1 MFKRTI
7 LAIAVAA
14 LTLPGLVQAQENATL
29 VLRSGERVSGQLID
43 LGGVGFT
50 IRVNGQERQ
59 IPTNDVSVIDFTGG
73 NMSDADWAK
82 LNAGEQ
88 LVWLKNGQTV
98 SGQLYDIGGTTPLKV
113 IFKTSGGD
121 REFSSA
127 EIGRIVLSKPNTSAA
142 VSTTGVKVPDG
153 QGIVVSAQQQW
164 TPTGI
169 TVRKGEVITFQTNG
183 DVQLSTD
190 ASDLAGPAG
199 SRSGR
204 LAQSAPLPQALAGA
218 LIARIGNGRPFP
230 IGDQASVPMPESG
243 QLFLGI
249 NDDDLND
256 NQGGFR
262 VDVQRSSRRR

>member
-7 LAIAVAA
+7 LAIAVVA
-14 LTLPGLVQAQENATL
+14 LTVPGLAQAQDNATL
-29 VLRSGERVSGQLID
+29 VLRSGERVSGHLVD

-50 IRVNGQERQ
+50 IRVSGQERR

-73 NMSDADWAK
+73 TMSDADWAK
-82 LNAGEQ
+82 LNAGEH
-88 LVWLKNGQTV
+88 LMWLKSGETINGRLSDI
-98 SGQLYDIGGTTPLKV
+98 SGTSPKKFV
-113 IFKTSGGD
+113 FKTASGD
-121 REFSSA
+121 REFSSS
-127 EIGRIVLSKPNTSAA
+127 EIGRVVLSRPNTSAA
-142 VSTTGVKVPDG
+142 VPTSGVKVPEG

-164 TPTGI
+164 TPTGL

-183 DVQLSTD
+183 DAQLSTD

-230 IGDQASVPMPESG
+230 IGDQTSVPMPESG

-262 VDVQRSSRRR
+262 VNVQRASRR

>member
-14 LTLPGLVQAQENATL
+14 LTLPGLAQAQENATL

-82 LNAGEQ
+82 LKAGEH
-88 LVWLKNGQTV
+88 LVWLKSGQTV
-98 SGQLYDIGGTTPLKV
+98 NGQLYDIGGTSPLK
-113 IFKTSGGD
+113 ITFKTSSGD
-121 REFSSA
+121 RELSST
-127 EIGRIVLSKPNTSAA
+127 EIGRIVLSRPANTTATA
-142 VSTTGVKVPDG
+142 PTTGMKVPDG
-153 QGIVVSAQQQW
+153 QGIVVSGQQQW
-164 TPTGI
+164 TPTGL
-169 TVRKGEVITFQTNG
+169 TVRKGEVITFTTTG

-190 ASDLAGPAG
+190 ASDLAGSAG
-199 SRSGR
+199 SKTGR
-204 LAQSAPLPQALAGA
+204 NAQSAPIPGALAGA

-230 IGDQASVPMPESG
+230 IGDQTSVPMPESG

-262 VDVQRSSRRR
+262 VDVKRASRR

>member
-14 LTLPGLVQAQENATL
+14 LTLPGLAQAQENATL

-43 LGGVGFT
+43 FGGVGFT
-50 IRVNGQERQ
+50 IKVNGQDRQ
-59 IPTNDVSVIDFTGG
+59 IPTNDVSVIDFTSGT
-73 NMSDADWAK
+73 MSDADWAK

-88 LVWLKNGQTV
+88 LVWLKSGQTV
-98 SGQLYDIGGTTPLKV
+98 NGQLYDISGTTPLKI

-127 EIGRIVLSKPNTSAA
+127 EIGRIVLSRPASTA
-142 VSTTGVKVPDG
+142 VPTTGVKVPDG

-164 TPTGI
+164 TPTGL
-169 TVRKGEVITFQTNG
+169 TVRKGEVITFTTTG

-190 ASDLAGPAG
+190 ASDLAGSAG
-199 SRSGR
+199 SKTGR
-204 LAQSAPLPQALAGA
+204 NAQSAPIPGALAGA

-230 IGDQASVPMPESG
+230 IGDQTSVPMPESG

-262 VDVQRSSRRR
+262 VDVKRASRR